1 MKSNLISHIKKY
13 KLTLTCSFMIG
24 LIIGCIPFINKSKD
38 NFRVQK
44 LIQEERKLEIQQ
56 KEKICKNDNSDYKKF
71 VDLGFPKTAI
81 EKLYI
86 CINE

>member
-1 MKSNLISHIKKY
+1 
-13 KLTLTCSFMIG
+13 MIG
-24 LIIGCIPFINKSKD
+24 LIIGSIPFIKKSKE

-56 KEKICKNDNSDYKKF
+56 KEKICKNDDSDYKKF
-71 VDLGFPKTAI
+71 VNLGFPKTAI